1 VYNIVKNTNN
11 LVLNAL
17 KIANFIILCTDIL
30 IYAVSLSAVLLVG
43 QSRDRFPVVSLYFS
57 VTYSF
62 DCTVAWG
69 RLSP

>member
-1 VYNIVKNTNN
+1 
-11 LVLNAL
+11 
-17 KIANFIILCTDIL
+17 
-30 IYAVSLSAVLLVG
+30 
-43 QSRDRFPVVSLYFS
+43 VVSLYFS